1 MTIVGIEKIE
11 QTFTSLKE
19 AVALLQ
25 KELQVS
31 YLDALIE
38 TGDNLLAKEV
48 HVEDG
53 LPTAEIK
60 TRLEE
65 LYANAQLAGLTTEQR
80 RQVMQ
85 LLLLQ
90 AYKQEK
96 IQANHQM
103 TPDTIGFLVEYL
115 LEKVLPKKQGLALL
129 DLTVGTG
136 NLLTAILSKLNQNG
150 WPKIQ
155 AYGVDNDD
163 TLITLASMAT
173 QIEQISVD
181 LFHQDALD
189 SLLLPK
195 VDVVVSDLPVGYYP
209 LDERVTQFKTRAKK
223 GHSYVHHLLI
233 EQAVNQLKP
242 AGFGIF
248 VVPKGLFESPEAKG
262 LLDYIQANAYLQ
274 GMLNLP
280 QDLFASKRGQKAIL
294 LLQKHGTGAK
304 QAKQILLGDFPSFKH
319 KEQFQAFLGQIDY
332 WERNNLMK

>member
-1 MTIVGIEKIE
+1 MGIEKIE

-53 LPTAEIK
+53 LPTAEVK

-163 TLITLASMAT
+163 TLITLASMTT

-189 SLLLPK
+189 GLLLPK

-294 LLQKHGTGAK
+294 LLQKHGSGAK
-304 QAKQILLGDFPSFKH
+304 QAKQILLGDFPSFKY
-319 KEQFQAFLGQIDY
+319 KEQFQAFLGQIDQ
-332 WERNNLMK
+332 WERNSLMK

>member
-1 MTIVGIEKIE
+1 MGIEKIE

-53 LPTAEIK
+53 LPTAEVK

-163 TLITLASMAT
+163 TLITLASMTT

-189 SLLLPK
+189 GLLLPK

-209 LDERVTQFKTRAKK
+209 LDERVTQFKTRAKT

-332 WERNNLMK
+332 WERNSLMK

>member
-1 MTIVGIEKIE
+1 MGIEKIE

-53 LPTAEIK
+53 LPTAEVK

-189 SLLLPK
+189 GLLLPK

-294 LLQKHGTGAK
+294 LLQKHGSGAK

-319 KEQFQAFLGQIDY
+319 KERIQAFLGQIDQ
-332 WERNNLMK
+332 WERNSLMK

>member
-1 MTIVGIEKIE
+1 MGIEKIE

-53 LPTAEIK
+53 LPTAEVK

-332 WERNNLMK
+332 WERNSLMK

>member
-1 MTIVGIEKIE
+1 MGIEKIE

-209 LDERVTQFKTRAKK
+209 LDERVTQFKTRARK

-294 LLQKHGTGAK
+294 LLQKHGSGAK

-332 WERNNLMK
+332 WERNSLMK

>member
-25 KELQVS
+25 KDLQVS

-60 TRLEE
+60 TRLEK

-319 KEQFQAFLGQIDY
+319 KEQFQAFLGQIDN
-332 WERNNLMK
+332 WERNSLMK

>member
-1 MTIVGIEKIE
+1 MGIEKIE

-31 YLDALIE
+31 YLDSLIE

-319 KEQFQAFLGQIDY
+319 KEQFQAFLGQIDQ
-332 WERNNLMK
+332 WERNSLMK

>member
-1 MTIVGIEKIE
+1 MGIEKIE

>member
-1 MTIVGIEKIE
+1 MGIEKIE

-319 KEQFQAFLGQIDY
+319 KEQFQAFLGQIDQ
-332 WERNNLMK
+332 WERNGLMK

>member
-1 MTIVGIEKIE
+1 MGIEKIE

-53 LPTAEIK
+53 LPTAEVK

-280 QDLFASKRGQKAIL
+280 QDLFASRRGQKAIL

-319 KEQFQAFLGQIDY
+319 KEQFQAFLGQIDQ
-332 WERNNLMK
+332 WERNGLMK

>member
-53 LPTAEIK
+53 LPTAEVK

-163 TLITLASMAT
+163 TLITLASMTT

-189 SLLLPK
+189 GLLLPK

-233 EQAVNQLKP
+233 EQTVNQLKP

-294 LLQKHGTGAK
+294 LLQKHGSGAK

-332 WERNNLMK
+332 WERNSLMK

>member
-1 MTIVGIEKIE
+1 MVGIEKIE

-60 TRLEE
+60 TRLEK

-294 LLQKHGTGAK
+294 LLQKHGSGAK

-319 KEQFQAFLGQIDY
+319 KEQFQAFLGQIDQ
-332 WERNNLMK
+332 WERNSLMK

>member
-1 MTIVGIEKIE
+1 MGIEKIE

-209 LDERVTQFKTRAKK
+209 LDERVTQFKTRAEK

-332 WERNNLMK
+332 WERNSLMK

>member
-1 MTIVGIEKIE
+1 MGIEKIE

-53 LPTAEIK
+53 LPTAEVK

-189 SLLLPK
+189 GLLLPK

-209 LDERVTQFKTRAKK
+209 LDERVTQFKTRAEK

-294 LLQKHGTGAK
+294 LLQKHGNGAK

-319 KEQFQAFLGQIDY
+319 KEQFQAFLGQIDQ
-332 WERNNLMK
+332 WERNSLMK

>member
-1 MTIVGIEKIE
+1 MGIEKIE

-319 KEQFQAFLGQIDY
+319 KEQFQDFLGQIDY
-332 WERNNLMK
+332 WERNSLMK

>member
-1 MTIVGIEKIE
+1 MGIEKIE

-189 SLLLPK
+189 GLLLPK

-209 LDERVTQFKTRAKK
+209 LDERITQFKTRAKK
-223 GHSYVHHLLI
+223 GRSYVHHLLI

>member
-1 MTIVGIEKIE
+1 MGIEKIE

-19 AVALLQ
+19 AVALLK

-53 LPTAEIK
+53 LPTAEVK

-189 SLLLPK
+189 GLLLPK

-294 LLQKHGTGAK
+294 LLQKHGSGAK

-319 KEQFQAFLGQIDY
+319 KEQFQAFLGQIDQ
-332 WERNNLMK
+332 WERNSLMK